1 MKAKGRRMILMGA
14 ALLMLGGAAALAMVA
29 LGAKKQYFRSPHE
42 LRAAPIATGTAF
54 RLGGL
59 VKVGSLQRGADGV
72 TIDFVVTDFQATVPV
87 RYRGL
92 TPDLFREGQ
101 GVIAQG
107 RLDTAGIFM
116 ADSLLAKHDENYMPP
131 EVAKALKKS
140 GQWKAYGTAPYDE
153 EPKK

>member
-1 MKAKGRRMILMGA
+1 MKAKGHRMILMGV

-29 LGAKKQYFRSPHE
+29 LGSKKQYFRSPQE
-42 LRAAPIATGTAF
+42 LGSAPIAAGTAF

-59 VKVGSLQRGADGV
+59 VKVGSLARAADGV
-72 TIDFVVTDFQATVPV
+72 TMIFVVTDFQSTVPV

-101 GVIAQG
+101 GVIAEG
-107 RLDTAGIFM
+107 RLDRTGTFV

-140 GQWKAYGTAPYDE
+140 GQWKPYGSAP
-153 EPKK
+153 

>member
-1 MKAKGRRMILMGA
+1 MTPKKQRMMFVSA
-14 ALLMLGGAAALAMVA
+14 AVLMLGAATTLAMVA
-29 LGAKKQYFRSPHE
+29 LGTKKQYFRSPHE
-42 LRAAPIATGTAF
+42 LARQPITVGTAF

-59 VKVGSLQRGADGV
+59 VQVGSVKPGADGV
-72 TIDFVVTDFQATVPV
+72 SLNFSVTDFQSAQVV

-107 RLDTAGIFM
+107 RLDAKGVFV

-131 EVAKALKKS
+131 EVAAALKKS
-140 GQWKAYGTAPYDE
+140 GQWKPYGTAP
-153 EPKK
+153 